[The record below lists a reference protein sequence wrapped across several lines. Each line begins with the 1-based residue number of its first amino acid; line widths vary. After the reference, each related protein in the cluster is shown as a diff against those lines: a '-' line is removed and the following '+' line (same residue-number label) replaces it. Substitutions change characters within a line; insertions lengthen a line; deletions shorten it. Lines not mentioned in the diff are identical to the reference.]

1 MNASTKGLLLI
12 VAVAAFGVGW
22 VVNSASVESDVET
35 EVLLA
40 AELIETEQP
49 QTTSRVKD
57 KLQQV
62 TLVNFWASWCA
73 PCREEMPMFE
83 SMYQQHRQAGFQ
95 VVGIAIDSPSKTQA
109 MLDSMGISYPILYA
123 ERSGMQ
129 IMDSVG
135 NPNGLLP
142 YTLLLDD
149 AGQVLEQKVGTVHA
163 EDVDAWLEAHL

>member
-22 VVNSASVESDVET
+22 VVNSASVESEVET
-35 EVLLA
+35 DVLLA

-57 KLQQV
+57 KLEQV

-83 SMYQQHRQAGFQ
+83 SMYQQYQQAGFQ
-95 VVGIAIDSPSKTQA
+95 VVGIAIDSPAKTQA
-109 MLDSMGISYPILYA
+109 MLDSAARRLQLEDSMSNT
-123 ERSGMQ
+123 Q
-129 IMDSVG
+129 IRHQSQQR
-135 NPNGLLP
+135 NSK
-142 YTLLLDD
+142 
-149 AGQVLEQKVGTVHA
+149 QQQQQCSRHSS
-163 EDVDAWLEAHL
+163 